1 MDTGKKNMTSA
12 PDLTPFLSVCTPT
25 YNRASYLKR
34 VYASL
39 CAQNFT
45 NFEWLVIDDGSS
57 DETPAVMADL
67 IKQATFPVV
76 YVRQENRGK
85 HVAVNRAVERA
96 RGTLFIIID
105 SDDAC
110 APGMFNTIESEW
122 TSLDSKEGVA
132 GLAFLTMSLNR
143 EIVGDRF
150 PHERVR
156 ARMPNYYE
164 RFRIGGDKCDVH
176 VTAVFRANLFPET
189 PGEKFCPEA
198 LVWNRFSRA
207 YDTVFIN
214 EAIKIVEYLPDGLSA
229 NIIKIRALSPR
240 NTTVFYNELY
250 ELKISLSSRF
260 RAAVNLLRFAF
271 HGRLVREVLRQRP
284 VFGLVVVLPAF
295 LMYLRDKRTLAKQEL
310 AAQQDSVKK
319 AAQC

>member
-1 MDTGKKNMTSA
+1 MTSA

-25 YNRASYLKR
+25 YNRASYLQR

-39 CAQNFT
+39 CAQDFT
-45 NFEWLVIDDGSS
+45 RFEWLVIDDGSS
-57 DETPAVMADL
+57 DETAVVMAEL
-67 IKQATFPVV
+67 IKQATFPIVFIS
-76 YVRQENRGK
+76 QENRGK

-110 APGMFNTIESEW
+110 APGMFNTIEREW
-122 TSLDSKEGVA
+122 TSLDCKEEIA
-132 GLAFLTMSLNR
+132 GLAFLTMNTNH

-150 PHERVR
+150 PHERTR

-176 VTAVFRANLFPET
+176 VTSLFRANLFPET

-214 EAIKIVEYLPDGLSA
+214 QAIKVVEYLPDGLSA
-229 NIIKIRALSPR
+229 NIIRIRARSPR

-250 ELKISLSSRF
+250 ELKISPASRL
-260 RAAVNLLRFAF
+260 RAGINLLRFAF
-271 HGRLVREVLRQRP
+271 HGGLLLEALRQRP
-284 VFGLVVVLPAF
+284 VFGPVAAIPGF

-310 AAQQDSVKK
+310 VAQQARVKK